1 MYNIREISMTHGN
14 FDERKQILFSY
25 NHLLYLKKLYKYI
38 KEFNKDRNFLYYE
51 MQFINILLI
60 KLQNLTNIYNLDIE
74 GFYQE
79 ILNDNCSSKIF
90 KDFIINLQK
99 Y

>member
-1 MYNIREISMTHGN
+1 
-14 FDERKQILFSY
+14 
-25 NHLLYLKKLYKYI
+25 
-38 KEFNKDRNFLYYE
+38 